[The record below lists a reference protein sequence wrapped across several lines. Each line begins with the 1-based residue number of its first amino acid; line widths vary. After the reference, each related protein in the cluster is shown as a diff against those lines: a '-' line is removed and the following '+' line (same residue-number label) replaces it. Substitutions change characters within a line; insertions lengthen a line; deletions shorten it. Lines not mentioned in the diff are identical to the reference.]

1 MQPHLNTT
9 FKDVEDFFAAPP
21 TANQKAWGMINEF
34 YHLILTYMEREEI
47 SKADLA
53 RRLGKSRA
61 AITQMF
67 NKTPNITIKKMIEI
81 ADAIGLDL
89 HISASQ
95 EHEDRQCA
103 RPTRADLTMP
113 VSDLYLP
120 QKTQKTGT

>member
-1 MQPHLNTT
+1 
-9 FKDVEDFFAAPP
+9 
-21 TANQKAWGMINEF
+21 MINEF
-34 YHLILTYMEREEI
+34 YHLVLTYMEREDI

-67 NKTPNITIKKMIEI
+67 NKTPNITVKKMIAI

-89 HISASQ
+89 HISASPLQ
-95 EHEDRQCA
+95 EGSKSVQ
-103 RPTRADLTMP
+103 PVRADQPTP
-113 VSDLYLP
+113 VDDLYLP

>member
-1 MQPHLNTT
+1 MQQHLNDIC
-9 FKDVEDFFAAPP
+9 KDVEEFFAAPP
-21 TANQKAWGMINEF
+21 TVNQKAWGMINEF
-34 YHLILTYMEREEI
+34 YHLVLTYMERENI

-67 NKTPNITIKKMIEI
+67 QKTPNITLRKMVEI
-81 ADAIGLDL
+81 AEAIGLDL

-95 EHEDRQCA
+95 LQEEQKGVHQSGSGY
-103 RPTRADLTMP
+103 PTP
-113 VSDLYLP
+113 VDDLYLP

>member
-1 MQPHLNTT
+1 MQSHLNDMYR
-9 FKDVEDFFAAPP
+9 DVEDFFAAPP
-21 TANQKAWGMINEF
+21 TVNQKAWGMINEF
-34 YHLILTYMEREEI
+34 YHLVLTYMEREEI

-67 NKTPNITIKKMIEI
+67 HKTPNITIKKMVEI

-95 EHEDRQCA
+95 VQENPQSVQSAYTDR
-103 RPTRADLTMP
+103 PMP
-113 VSDLYLP
+113 MDEMYLP
-120 QKTQKTGT
+120 QKTRKTGT